1 VQVLLRSFP
10 EVGRRMDQERVNRDI
25 ANARRELLAVENMLR
40 TMRGEP
46 PLSFLPEQCGFCA
59 RSEAE
64 AGALAEGL
72 GVYICEG
79 CADSALRK
87 IRGNEG

>member
-1 VQVLLRSFP
+1 
-10 EVGRRMDQERVNRDI
+10 MDQERANRDI

-40 TMRGEP
+40 AMRGEP
-46 PLSFLPEQCGFCA
+46 ALSFLPEQCGFCA

-64 AGALAEGL
+64 AGALVEGI

-79 CADSALRK
+79 CADSAHCK
-87 IRGNEG
+87 IRGNKG